1 MPDRYELQSSRRQ
14 RFPSVKQLY
23 SSARER
29 DTFVRVSAPM
39 VRYSRLPFRQL
50 VREFGAELVYTPM
63 LISDSFIQSES
74 ARDAD
79 FRSNYSDGPVIVQF
93 ASNKPE
99 TFGEVAR
106 ALWGHCEGI
115 GLNCGC
121 PQRWVN
127 QLNYGD
133 ILMKQ
138 PDRLADILA
147 AARRAVPDNDFC
159 IELKMRVFNDL
170 EPTVELARR
179 AEKMGIGLLSVHGRT
194 HNERDHPVRI
204 ETIKTLTDVLDIP
217 VNYNGSIT
225 SMADANEAYRTTN
238 CGGVMVARGLLAN
251 PGLFD
256 NRDEGDREVL
266 TRWTQLAIGLGIP
279 FSSFHKHT
287 MFMLENISP
296 KPEKRIFNGLQ
307 STVQAYLWL
316 KEREYI
322 NT

>member
-79 FRSNYSDGPVIVQF
+79 FRSNYSDGPIIVQF

-138 PDRLADILA
+138 PDRLSDILA

-225 SMADANEAYRTTN
+225 SMADANEAYHKTN

-256 NRDEGDREVL
+256 DRDEGDREVL

>member
-1 MPDRYELQSSRRQ
+1 MDRYELQAERRSK
-14 RFPSVKQLY
+14 FCSISQLY
-23 SSARER
+23 STKRQNN
-29 DTFVRVSAPM
+29 DFVRVCAPM

-63 LISDSFIQSES
+63 LISDSFIQSKS

-79 FRSNYSDGPVIVQF
+79 FRSNSSDGPLIVQF

-99 TFGEVAR
+99 TFGEVAQ
-106 ALWGHCEGI
+106 ALWGYSEGI

-138 PDRLADILA
+138 PDRMASIVA
-147 AARRAVPDNDFC
+147 EARRLVPDNDFC
-159 IELKMRVFNDL
+159 IEVKMRVFDDL
-170 EPTVELARR
+170 SKTLTLAQQL
-179 AEKMGIGLLSVHGRT
+179 EKMGIGMLSVHGRT
-194 HNERDHPVRI
+194 HSERDHPVRV
-204 ETIKTLTDVLDIP
+204 ETIKTLVDTLNIP
-217 VNYNGSIT
+217 VNYNGSIY
-225 SMADANEAYRTTN
+225 SIQDAKNAYDATG

-256 NRDEGDREVL
+256 GRLEGDKEVL
-266 TRWTQLAIGLGIP
+266 TRWTELGIGLGIP
-279 FSSFHKHT
+279 FSSFHKHL

-296 KPEKRIFNGLQ
+296 KTEKRVFNGLQ
-307 STVQAYLWL
+307 STAQSYFWL
-316 KEREYI
+316 KERNYI
-322 NT
+322 F